1 MGGHRLG
8 RLARTTRPVALLS
21 AAATLLGALFLCLNA
36 AADDHAPGAAARDS
50 VPAFSCPYDNGPC
63 GLRPIVGAAVLTAPP
78 PAAPPLSAE
87 SPRSPAGPPDLGGP
101 DRSGPLPRAPGLH
114 VLQVLRI

>member
-1 MGGHRLG
+1 M
-8 RLARTTRPVALLS
+8 ALLS

-36 AADDHAPGAAARDS
+36 ADDHAPGPAARDS
-50 VPAFSCPYDNGPC
+50 VPAFSCPYDGGSC
-63 GLRPIVGAAVLTAPP
+63 GLRPVVGAAVLTAPP
-78 PAAPPLSAE
+78 LDTPPLSAE
-87 SPRSPAGPPDLGGP
+87 LLRTPAGPPDLGGP